1 MGRDY
6 GACDI
11 GIAIELACEA
21 VLIGKLINIFTP
33 LSQTNQQ
40 IREWLRLKLQ
50 VLLGSFE
57 SASWYMACL
66 LDRILVY
73 GLLISQLIARS

>member
-6 GACDI
+6 GACDS
-11 GIAIELACEA
+11 GIAIDLACDA

-40 IREWLRLKLQ
+40 IREWLRLKLK
-50 VLLGSFE
+50 FF
-57 SASWYMACL
+57 
-66 LDRILVY
+66 
-73 GLLISQLIARS
+73 